1 MSGYLISKIN
11 IKSKTLQDLLKVLSG
26 NIVAQGIGFLTII
39 VISRDLGADQY
50 GIFSLLLAIFTISVQ
65 ISDFGIS
72 TSYVKYVSENLSKSK
87 DIFFTII
94 ITKIILS
101 LFIILILYFIAQDL
115 SGFFF
120 NTAYYTQIIQFIS
133 FAILFHSIFSVVI
146 ANFQAQQKFKEFAL
160 LNILHNFFKFLS
172 VMMITILFLQKHHL
186 VYFLY
191 TFAFSVIL
199 VLMLLVI
206 KYKHYIKYNNLKF
219 NFKHFIEIYKLGFWI
234 FLSSLAVMIIM
245 RLDIMMLQKMSSS
258 KEVGYYS
265 VAMNL
270 AMIFPLITASLVTT
284 LLPKLDEFLRSNSI
298 KKYVYSILSKVKYV
312 IVMLLIIEILA
323 PFIIKIIFGCEY
335 HNSIKVFQ
343 ILIIA
348 FTFGIIV
355 NPISL
360 LFYKLNKAYWL
371 TILNWVQLPLNY
383 LGNLFF
389 IPFFQAEGAALSTVL
404 LRILAGFFI
413 IIYFL
418 RFKYDN

>member
-1 MSGYLISKIN
+1 MLSFN
-11 IKSKTLQDLLKVLSG
+11 ILFKVKSKTLQDLLKVLSG